1 MHHSSGLFLK
11 WILFMG
17 LIWTVKQDDAA
28 IHMSQ
33 LTIQYLFQYCRNL
46 KDWSASSPDLN
57 IMKYLWSILKS
68 QVEQREPKNKEEFL
82 TVCVWSLGRFETK
95 ANTKFAIEPWKW
107 DDYTSHKFQYIYRR
121 EKKYQIFLTI
131 LFLRTSI

>member
-1 MHHSSGLFLK
+1 
-11 WILFMG
+11 MG

-82 TVCVWSLGRFETK
+82 TVCV
-95 ANTKFAIEPWKW
+95 
-107 DDYTSHKFQYIYRR
+107 
-121 EKKYQIFLTI
+121 
-131 LFLRTSI
+131 